1 MERGSS
7 GRSKGYF
14 SNVGMELLGSS
25 KGGYSMMTSM
35 LMAEYLSEADK
46 ERQLKK
52 ELITRALEGQDR
64 LLHSLQK
71 DVGYTQEPEERE
83 MISKVQSVARLVL
96 TEKKVREKRQRQE
109 MERGQN
115 LLNNLL
121 QFSILMNTGA
131 SLGRNN

>member
-7 GRSKGYF
+7 GRSKAYF
-14 SNVGMELLGSS
+14 SNVGMEMLGST
-25 KGGYSMMTSM
+25 KGGYNMMTSM
-35 LMAEYLSEADK
+35 IMADYLAGADK

-71 DVGYTQEPEERE
+71 DVGYMQDPEEKE
-83 MISKVQSVARLVL
+83 LISKVQSVARLVL
-96 TEKKVREKRQRQE
+96 TEKKIREKRQRQE
-109 MERGQN
+109 LERSQN

-131 SLGRNN
+131 SLGRH